1 MSLTRRRCDGECPGA
16 RRRRGGR
23 RRFRGRSPPLA
34 RVQASTRATLLSQA
48 RVRQEPHASP
58 GIPAARKARWCFLCF
73 SAQVR
78 WRVCFSCR
86 RTGVL
91 LLPNSCLRL
100 KSGARALDATRLTS
114 SCAVAFTQAAGS
126 CRENDGGLLVD
137 DAFQGIEIKGS
148 GGKGEE
154 EEEEEEFFLR
164 HGQPSPS
171 RTSGC
176 RARSGGTSSCSA
188 ACTQPASWRTVA
200 DVEPAV

>member
-1 MSLTRRRCDGECPGA
+1 MR
-16 RRRRGGR
+16 
-23 RRFRGRSPPLA
+23 
-34 RVQASTRATLLSQA
+34 
-48 RVRQEPHASP
+48 
-58 GIPAARKARWCFLCF
+58 
-73 SAQVR
+73 
-78 WRVCFSCR
+78 
-86 RTGVL
+86 

-114 SCAVAFTQAAGS
+114 LCAVAFTQAAGS

-164 HGQPSPS
+164 RGQPSPS

-176 RARSGGTSSCSA
+176 RARAGGTSSCSA
-188 ACTQPASWRTVA
+188 ACTQPAS
-200 DVEPAV
+200 